1 MVVKGMEIPEII
13 RNRRSIRAFS
23 KRELPEEAAEVLVRA
38 ASMAPSAGNLQPWE
52 FIAVRRTE
60 TKKRLADAAYGQ
72 FFIAEAPLVFVV
84 CAVPGRSSWRY
95 GRRGSDLYCI
105 QDTAAAIQNLLLTA
119 TANGL
124 GGCWVGA
131 FDEKGAAKAVVA
143 PEDVRPVAI
152 IPIGYP
158 AEAPRAPPRRPVK
171 EILHLEQY

>member
-1 MVVKGMEIPEII
+1 MIVRGMEIPEII

-23 KRELPEEAAEVLVRA
+23 KRELPEEAAEALVRA
-38 ASMAPSAGNLQPWE
+38 ACMAPSAGNLQPWE
-52 FIAVRRTE
+52 FIAVRNPE
-60 TKKRLADAAYGQ
+60 TKKRLVDAAYGQ
-72 FFIAEAPLVFVV
+72 SFIAEAPLVFVV

-105 QDTAAAIQNLLLTA
+105 QDTAAAIQNFLLTA

-131 FDEKGAAKAVVA
+131 FDEEKAARAVGI

-158 AEAPRAPPRRPVK
+158 AETPSAPPRRPVS
-171 EILHLEQY
+171 EVLHWERY